1 MQHLTEEQLV
11 SHYYHD
17 DESPSVDAHLR
28 DCRDCTAQYDTVG
41 RVLALVS
48 EAPVPDRGDDYGD
61 QVWSRLRWK
70 LGSERRRRTTWISG
84 VAAAAALTIAF
95 FAGHFWRAAHET
107 TTPPRSAAV
116 HTGGVS
122 TTVANVDHGDKILLL
137 VVGDHLDS
145 TERVLLEVANADPA
159 KGLQIEQE
167 SRRAGELVAANR
179 IYRQTAAK
187 RGNER
192 IASVL
197 ADLEPAAEIERAAPV
212 DPRVSTNSSA
222 GTPDLPR
229 PVEPDVTAQVNA
241 GMVAERDS
249 EHAAVPETPEREAR
263 DVADDVVRQVV
274 QHSDEEELHP
284 GPRSSRNPFARLR
297 SDADPCQWC
306 ALVHHRM
313 VVRFLRSK
321 NWPSG

>member
-197 ADLEPAAEIERAAPV
+197 ADLEPVLIEL
-212 DPRVSTNSSA
+212 SHA
-222 GTPDLPR
+222 GTNLSKDELTELQKR
-229 PVEPDVTAQVNA
+229 IEAKGLLFEVRVISAQSSNGEKPARNNYLNA
-241 GMVAERDS
+241 D
-249 EHAAVPETPEREAR
+249 T
-263 DVADDVVRQVV
+263 
-274 QHSDEEELHP
+274 L
-284 GPRSSRNPFARLR
+284 
-297 SDADPCQWC
+297 
-306 ALVHHRM
+306 
-313 VVRFLRSK
+313 
-321 NWPSG
+321 